1 MARREEACSSKFDC
15 TLGYSTAHISRGLI
29 PREAKRLPFVR
40 DLPALLFSA
49 ILADGSHVLYI
60 YCHLCSPPSSSL
72 SFYVV
77 PSIFFP
83 GSYPS
88 SRLIYSIYFL
98 PTISFLRILR
108 TIELSGTPRIHTK
121 MVLSSHDGL
130 AIAQIV
136 IYSPLVV
143 LSISLCIRHSFRVFV
158 GWLFLF
164 IFCAIRIVG
173 PALQLASI
181 KSPKTIAFHTT
192 PIELFAVGQVVL
204 LYTTLGLLARVA
216 NGINSIRNTGIKGLY
231 IHLIRLPLI
240 AGIVLVIV
248 GGITSAGTWI
258 SSGNYPIDRLS
269 KIGTIIIVAAFAVI
283 VLMALGFVPRRTE
296 AEHSDALLLDTILT
310 SFPLIL
316 IRLIYSLLIAY
327 VDDAAFNPLDGNAAA
342 QGLMAVAEEAI
353 VVILYVIAGF
363 KISRLPK
370 NATAKTENKSS
381 RRRSRITRGQRLQ
394 NFSSRVWGRKAAQP
408 NVAGV
413 DPKEEF
419 AESAC

>member
-1 MARREEACSSKFDC
+1 MA
-15 TLGYSTAHISRGLI
+15 
-29 PREAKRLPFVR
+29 
-40 DLPALLFSA
+40 
-49 ILADGSHVLYI
+49 
-60 YCHLCSPPSSSL
+60 
-72 SFYVV
+72 
-77 PSIFFP
+77 
-83 GSYPS
+83 
-88 SRLIYSIYFL
+88 
-98 PTISFLRILR
+98 
-108 TIELSGTPRIHTK
+108 
-121 MVLSSHDGL
+121 LSSHDGL

-143 LSISLCIRHSFRVFV
+143 LSILLCIRHSFRVFA

-173 PALQLASI
+173 PALQLAAI

-216 NGINSIRNTGIKGLY
+216 NGINSIRNTGIKALY

-240 AGIVLVIV
+240 AGIVLAII
-248 GGITSAGTWI
+248 GGITSAGTWT
-258 SSGNYPIDRLS
+258 SSGNYPIDRLTR
-269 KIGTIIIVAAFAVI
+269 IGTIIIVAAFAVI
-283 VLMALGFVPRRTE
+283 VLMALGFVPRRAE
-296 AEHSDALLLDTILT
+296 AGHSDALLLDTVLA

-370 NATAKTENKSS
+370 NATAKSENKSS

-408 NVAGV
+408 NAAGV